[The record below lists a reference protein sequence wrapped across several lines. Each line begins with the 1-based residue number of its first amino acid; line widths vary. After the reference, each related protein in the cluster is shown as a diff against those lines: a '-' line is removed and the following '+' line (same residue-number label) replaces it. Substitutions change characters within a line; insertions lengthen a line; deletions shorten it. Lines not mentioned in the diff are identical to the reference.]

1 MTDNL
6 LPFRRV
12 SSSKRSDALLLSACA
27 EGDRTALDELFRRHG
42 DRVRRILVRLR
53 YIHSSDLDDVLQST
67 FLEVYR
73 SCARFTGRA
82 AVGTWIIG
90 IAMNVVRHYVRSETR
105 RKSALSVVARG
116 PVLRQNG
123 ADEQISR
130 RQLLAK
136 LEAGF
141 ESLSH
146 EHRVV
151 FTLCDLEEMK
161 SIEVARILNI
171 AEGTVW
177 RRLHDARQ
185 HLRRHVSEEP
195 GR

>member
-1 MTDNL
+1 
-6 LPFRRV
+6 
-12 SSSKRSDALLLSACA
+12 
-27 EGDRTALDELFRRHG
+27 
-42 DRVRRILVRLR
+42 
-53 YIHSSDLDDVLQST
+53 DLDDVLQTT

-73 SCARFTGRA
+73 SSVRFTGRA

-90 IAMNVVRHYVRSETR
+90 IAMNVVRHYVRAETR
-105 RKSALSVVARG
+105 RKSALSVVARD
-116 PVLRQNG
+116 PALRQTG
-123 ADEQISR
+123 VDEQVSR

-136 LEAGF
+136 LESGF

-146 EHRVV
+146 QHRVV

-161 SIEVARILNI
+161 SVDVARILNI

-185 HLRRHVSEEP
+185 QL
-195 GR
+195 